1 MYSFQSRVR
10 YSEVDSERKLSIAG
24 IVNYFQ
30 DCSNFQSEDLE
41 VGIDYLTER
50 HMMWVI
56 NFWQIKV
63 DRRPLMGE
71 EITVSTAPYE
81 LKSFM
86 GLRNFW
92 MQDPEGNYLV
102 RANSV
107 WTLIDTEKGRP
118 VGVTPEMLERYDIRE
133 RLEMEYAPRKI
144 KVPEAD
150 EEREPILITHAH
162 LDTNHHVNNG
172 QYVTL
177 AMNYLPEDFEIGE
190 LRAEYRRQVFLGDT
204 LHPALSHTE
213 DGTLIVSM
221 NDGEGKPYAIVSFIR
236 K

>member
-1 MYSFQSRVR
+1 
-10 YSEVDSERKLSIAG
+10 
-24 IVNYFQ
+24 
-30 DCSNFQSEDLE
+30 
-41 VGIDYLTER
+41 VGIDYLTQR

-63 DRRPLMGE
+63 DRRPIMGDA
-71 EITVSTAPYE
+71 ITVSTAPYE

-92 MQDPEGNYLV
+92 MQDAEGNYLV

-118 VGVTPEMLERYDIRE
+118 VGVTQDMVDRYEIRE
-133 RLEMEYAPRKI
+133 KLEMDYAPRKI
-144 KVPEAD
+144 RVPEESEA
-150 EEREPILITHAH
+150 REPILITHAH

-177 AMNYLPEDFEIGE
+177 AMNYLPEGFEIGE

-204 LHPALSHTE
+204 LYPAISQTE
-213 DGTLIVSM
+213 DGALIVSM
-221 NDGEGKPYAIVSFIR
+221 NDAEGKPYAVVCFIR
-236 K
+236 N